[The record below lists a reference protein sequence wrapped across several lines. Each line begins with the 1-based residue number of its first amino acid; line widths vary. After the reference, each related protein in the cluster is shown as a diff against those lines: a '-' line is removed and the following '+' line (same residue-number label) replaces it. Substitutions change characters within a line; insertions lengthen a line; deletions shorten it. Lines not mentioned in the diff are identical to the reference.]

1 MAETSLFIKQL
12 ISDLER
18 GRIRIPSFQRGF
30 VWNAEQVAY
39 FINSIY
45 KGFPFGSILLWRTRS
60 ELRIERNLG
69 AYKLPKNDPEYPIDY
84 VLDGQERITS
94 IFGIFQNSLTRQG
107 NQDINWTDLF
117 FELDSEELI
126 PFKYL
131 IVFSSLISA
140 IVTTF

>member
-30 VWNAEQVAY
+30 VWNSEQVAY
-39 FINSIY
+39 FIDSIY

-69 AYKLPKNDPEYPIDY
+69 AYELPKNDPEYPIDY
-84 VLDGQERITS
+84 VLDGQQRTTS
-94 IFGIFQNSLTRQG
+94 IFGIFQNSLVAQD
-107 NQDINWTDLF
+107 NQDINWTNLF
-117 FELDSEELI
+117 LNLTVKI
-126 PFKYL
+126 
-131 IVFSSLISA
+131 
-140 IVTTF
+140 